1 MKQTNFLTKLFLLCA
16 LIVGST
22 SVWADEET
30 IISWSRSGSTDT
42 YTEGYTFEK
51 SEKGEA
57 KSGYY
62 QDSGTAGSS
71 VISLSLYHKTNKL
84 FTNTL
89 KSVTFKATLGAG
101 STKDPL
107 GNNVKACFVDK
118 DGKDIDGSSVDVT
131 SKITN
136 KDGSEFTVS
145 MSTEKAANAY
155 GVKIFHTK
163 EDKWNVRYYGFSL
176 NYEEEEVGTKHT
188 LSSAV
193 NPDGVGSVTLGATEV
208 GEGKSTT
215 IVAEATNPAYQFKNW
230 TKTSGTIADENAAST
245 TFTMGTGEATVT
257 ANFEE
262 KPTHAINITSTAD
275 GTITVKYGDDEIASG
290 DKIYEGATLTISA
303 EAGENR
309 EFTSWSVTGATP
321 ASTTE
326 NPTTLTVGTDDI
338 TIAATFNTITTHKI
352 SWSVNDVIVK
362 SENIKEGDAITFA
375 APESGIPEGYVYKG
389 WVVEDDKINTPTDD
403 DPKAKYVT
411 SGTSTVDITYYCV
424 MAKETGA
431 PATLTKQSKGASFA
445 ANDKIVVVAVVN
457 ETTSYG
463 MYQETQSNSYVK
475 YFEFKEDVNDI
486 SSDSKKWWTLNT
498 SNSKWKIGD
507 GTNGYLYNSGSNNL
521 SVPAGTTSATEWN
534 IVDNEDGT
542 FKIDKGGSGSRYV
555 SCRTDLI
562 EKTNHFRMAGGT
574 PAGVYNFVIYK
585 YVEGSASYSNY
596 CTTVPTTETVT
607 KLAGR
612 TYGTYVTKNAL
623 DFTDADVEAYI
634 AKGITGEGDAA
645 TLEIEKVT
653 TVKAGTPIIVKSDD
667 KSVTSANVKIITDAE
682 AANNGDN
689 KLVAGDGTDVTTD
702 VAYTYYY
709 IASDKFHKATTGS
722 LVVGKAY
729 LKLETASAKAF
740 TIAIGG
746 DGETTG
752 INTLDS
758 RLSTLDKAQ
767 SMYNLAGQKVSNSYK
782 GIVIIN
788 GKKVIK

>member
-30 IISWSRSGSTDT
+30 IISWSRSESTDT

-51 SEKGEA
+51 SEKGKAE
-57 KSGYY
+57 SGYY
-62 QDSGTAGSS
+62 QDSGTAGRS

-208 GEGKSTT
+208 GEGKNTT

-230 TKTSGTIADENAAST
+230 TATSGTIADANAAST
-245 TFTMGTGEATVT
+245 TFTMGTEDATVT

-275 GTITVKYGDDEIASG
+275 GAITVKNGDDEIASG

-303 EAGENR
+303 EAGKNR
-309 EFTSWSVTGATP
+309 EFASWSVTGATP

-338 TIAATFNTITTHKI
+338 TIAATFNTITTHQI

-389 WVVEDDKINTPTDD
+389 WVEEGDKINTPTDD

-424 MAKETGA
+424 MAKETGTEGS
-431 PATLTKQSKGASFA
+431 ATLTA
-445 ANDKIVVVAVVN
+445 ANWSSSITTYENHTYTDDQGNNWSGNTQQPKDNNVSRIGLRSTSGSYLESPTFPGNITEIKVMTYNGSSSDRTLNLNSAKDKNNGDLGTIPAPKN
-457 ETTSYG
+457 TKLTAEQTATLTGTSFKKFYMIPKADAIG
-463 MYQETQSNSYVK
+463 FSYITVK
-475 YFEFKEDVNDI
+475 Y
-486 SSDSKKWWTLNT
+486 
-498 SNSKWKIGD
+498 
-507 GTNGYLYNSGSNNL
+507 GS
-521 SVPAGTTSATEWN
+521 VTT
-534 IVDNEDGT
+534 
-542 FKIDKGGSGSRYV
+542 
-555 SCRTDLI
+555 
-562 EKTNHFRMAGGT
+562 
-574 PAGVYNFVIYK
+574 
-585 YVEGSASYSNY
+585 SNY
-596 CTTVPTTETVT
+596 CTTVPTIEKVT
-607 KLAGR
+607 KLADR

-623 DFTDADVEAYI
+623 DFTGADVEAYI

>member
-1 MKQTNFLTKLFLLCA
+1 MKQTNLLTRMLLLC
-16 LIVGST
+16 LMIVGSA
-22 SVWADEET
+22 SVWAAELTSPWTHTFSTTEKTFTQDETKTLNNVDWALAVTWEDSSNKDYNVDSNGGMKIGSNKKVPSGMTLSTSGFPGT
-30 IISWSRSGSTDT
+30 IKKVSVTTYGRSKSTCTVEVKVNGTTYTTTDT
-42 YTEGYTFEK
+42 WG
-51 SEKGEA
+51 
-57 KSGYY
+57 
-62 QDSGTAGSS
+62 
-71 VISLSLYHKTNKL
+71 
-84 FTNTL
+84 
-89 KSVTFKATLGAG
+89 
-101 STKDPL
+101 
-107 GNNVKACFVDK
+107 GN
-118 DGKDIDGSSVDVT
+118 T
-131 SKITN
+131 SK
-136 KDGSEFTVS
+136 K
-145 MSTEKAANAY
+145 
-155 GVKIFHTK
+155 
-163 EDKWNVRYYGFSL
+163 L
-176 NYEEEEVGTKHT
+176 NYEGASSGKIEIIWTQGTSNKGAFYVTDITVEFEDETITKHT

-193 NPDGVGSVTLGATEV
+193 SPVGVGTVTLGATEV
-208 GEGKSTT
+208 GEGKNTT

-230 TKTSGTIADENAAST
+230 TATSGTIADANAAST
-245 TFTMGTGEATVT
+245 TFTMGTEDATVT

-275 GTITVKYGDDEIASG
+275 GAITVKNGDDEIASG

-303 EAGENR
+303 EAGKNR
-309 EFTSWSVTGATP
+309 EFASWSVTGATP

-424 MAKETGA
+424 MAKETGTEGS
-431 PATLTKQSKGASFA
+431 ATLTA
-445 ANDKIVVVAVVN
+445 ANWSSSSTTYGYHTYTDDQGNNWSGNTQQPKDNNVSRIGLRSTSGSYLESPTFPGNITEIKVMTYNGSSSDRTLNLNSAKDKNNGDLGTIPAPKN
-457 ETTSYG
+457 TMLTAEQTATLTGTSFKKFYMIPKADAIG
-463 MYQETQSNSYVK
+463 FSYITVK
-475 YFEFKEDVNDI
+475 Y
-486 SSDSKKWWTLNT
+486 
-498 SNSKWKIGD
+498 
-507 GTNGYLYNSGSNNL
+507 GS
-521 SVPAGTTSATEWN
+521 VTT
-534 IVDNEDGT
+534 
-542 FKIDKGGSGSRYV
+542 
-555 SCRTDLI
+555 
-562 EKTNHFRMAGGT
+562 
-574 PAGVYNFVIYK
+574 
-585 YVEGSASYSNY
+585 SNY
-596 CTTVPTTETVT
+596 CTTVPTIEKVT
-607 KLAGR
+607 KLADR

-623 DFTDADVEAYI
+623 DFTGADVEAYI

>member
-1 MKQTNFLTKLFLLCA
+1 MKQTNFLKTMLLLCA

-22 SVWADEET
+22 GVWAQEDPLYT
-30 IISWSRSGSTDT
+30 I
-42 YTEGYTFEK
+42 TFK
-51 SEKGEA
+51 
-57 KSGYY
+57 
-62 QDSGTAGSS
+62 DSGTNNDGSAKKTSIADIISDGADYVSAIPTATNVYQGRSGRGLKLGTSKATGDLELTLKEAVKPSKIVATVRKYNDSGEDYIWVNGEEFTLTNSTSDDVTVEYDGDTEISSIEFKTTETDKKYRTYVIAVSVYKADETVTKHNLSS
-71 VISLSLYHKTNKL
+71 V
-84 FTNTL
+84 
-89 KSVTFKATLGAG
+89 VTPAG
-101 STKDPL
+101 
-107 GNNVKACFVDK
+107 
-118 DGKDIDGSSVDVT
+118 
-131 SKITN
+131 
-136 KDGSEFTVS
+136 
-145 MSTEKAANAY
+145 
-155 GVKIFHTK
+155 
-163 EDKWNVRYYGFSL
+163 
-176 NYEEEEVGTKHT
+176 VGT
-188 LSSAV
+188 V
-193 NPDGVGSVTLGATEV
+193 ILGATEV

-215 IVAEATNPAYQFKNW
+215 IVAEATNPAYKFKNW
-230 TKTSGTIADENAAST
+230 TKTSGTIADANAAST
-245 TFTMGTGEATVT
+245 TFTMGTTDATVT
-257 ANFEE
+257 ANFEL
-262 KPTHAINITSTAD
+262 KPTHTITVTPTDD
-275 GTITVKYGDDEIASG
+275 GTITVKNGEDEVTSG
-290 DKIYEGATLTISA
+290 STIYEGATLTISA
-303 EAGENR
+303 LAGENK
-309 EFTSWSVTGATP
+309 EFASWSVTGATP
-321 ASTTE
+321 ENATE
-326 NPTTLTVGTDDI
+326 NPTTLTVGENNI

-375 APESGIPEGYVYKG
+375 APESGIPEGYVFKG
-389 WVVEDDKINTPTDD
+389 WVEEGDKIDTPTDE
-403 DPKAKYVT
+403 DPKAKYVS
-411 SGTSTVDITYYCV
+411 SGTSTADITYYCV
-424 MAKETGA
+424 MAKEEGTVGT
-431 PATLTKQSKGASFA
+431 ATLTASFTGTS
-445 ANDKIVVVAVVN
+445 
-457 ETTSYG
+457 TTWTEADYKDDQNNTWHALHTKGGS
-463 MYQETQSNSYVK
+463 SPK
-475 YFEFKEDVNDI
+475 YFFQMNHTKPGHI
-486 SSDSKKWWTLNT
+486 DSPKFPGKVT
-498 SNSKWKIGD
+498 SIKIASYNGSGDNRSFNINSEQSIDKNGD
-507 GTNGYLYNSGSNNL
+507 LGTI
-521 SVPAGTTSATEWN
+521 SVPANTKDLPELGATLKGTEFDQFYIYVT
-534 IVDNEDGT
+534 
-542 FKIDKGGSGSRYV
+542 GSLGAYSITVTYGSVAY
-555 SCRTDLI
+555 
-562 EKTNHFRMAGGT
+562 TNF
-574 PAGVYNFVIYK
+574 
-585 YVEGSASYSNY
+585 

-607 KLAGR
+607 KLADR